1 MSETVLVL
9 NAGSSSIKFQVFA
22 IGREDEL
29 DRRLRGQFEGIGTRP
44 HLVARDARDK
54 VLVDEVWSASEVP
67 DGPAAIERLDEW
79 VQGFRGGQPPAVIG
93 HRVVHGGPTYDR
105 PVRVTD
111 EVIRELRRFVPLAPL
126 HQPNNLAPIEA
137 IHRRRPGV
145 MQVACFDTAFHRG
158 HSELADRFALP
169 EDLYQ
174 QGVRRYG
181 FHGLSY
187 EYISQAL
194 PAVAPGVADG
204 RVVVAHLGSGASMC
218 ALHHRRSVDST
229 MGFTALDGLPM
240 GTRPGQL
247 DPGVVLYLHQRGMST
262 EAVQTLLYK
271 DCGLKGLS
279 GVSNDV
285 RDLLASAEPRAR
297 LAIDY
302 FVYWIAKEL
311 GALAAVLGGVDALV
325 FTAGIGENSPA
336 IRKAVLERSTWLGFE
351 IDEAAN
357 EKNATAITGPVSKLP
372 AFVIPT
378 NEELMIA
385 KHAVRLMRAGHTT
398 TASTPGA

>member
-1 MSETVLVL
+1 MSANVLVL

-22 IGREDEL
+22 IGREEEL
-29 DRRLRGQFEGIGTRP
+29 ARRLRGQFEGIGTRP
-44 HLVARDARDK
+44 HLLARDARDK
-54 VLVDEVWSASEVP
+54 VLVDEVWTAGEVP
-67 DGPAAIERLDEW
+67 DVPAAIERLHAW
-79 VQGFRGGQPPAVIG
+79 VQSFRNQPPVVIG
-93 HRVVHGGPTYDR
+93 HRVVHGGPAHDR

-111 EVIRELRRFVPLAPL
+111 EVIRELRRFVSLAPL
-126 HQPNNLAPIEA
+126 HQPNNLAPIEV
-137 IHRRRPGV
+137 IHQSRPGV
-145 MQVACFDTAFHRG
+145 LQVACFDTAFHRG
-158 HSELADRFALP
+158 HSELADRFAIP

-187 EYISQAL
+187 EYIAQAL
-194 PAVAPGVADG
+194 PTIAPAVADG

-218 ALHHRRSVDST
+218 ALYHRRSVDST

-247 DPGVVLYLHQRGMST
+247 DPGVVLYLLQRGMST

-302 FVYWIAKEL
+302 FVYRIAREL
-311 GALAAVLGGVDALV
+311 GAFAAVLGGLDALV

-336 IRKAVLERSTWLGFE
+336 IRKAILERSAWLGFE
-351 IDEAAN
+351 VDAAAN
-357 EKNATAITGPVSKLP
+357 EENRSTITSSTSKLP
-372 AFVIPT
+372 AFVVPT
-378 NEELMIA
+378 NEELIIA
-385 KHAVRLMRAGHTT
+385 RHAVRLMRPDQ
-398 TASTPGA
+398 ASKARTPAA

>member
-1 MSETVLVL
+1 MSQTVLVL

-22 IGREDEL
+22 IGREEEL

-44 HLVARDARDK
+44 HLVARDAQDK
-54 VLVDEVWSASEVP
+54 VLVDEVWSAGDVP
-67 DGPAAIERLDEW
+67 DAPAAIERLDVW
-79 VQGFRGGQPPAVIG
+79 VQGFRGGQPPSVIG

-111 EVIRELRRFVPLAPL
+111 EVISELRRFVPLAPL

-137 IHRRRPGV
+137 IQRRRPGV
-145 MQVACFDTAFHRG
+145 LQVACFDTAFHRG
-158 HSELADRFALP
+158 HSELADRFAIP

-187 EYISQAL
+187 EYIAQAL
-194 PAVAPGVADG
+194 PAVAQSVADG

-218 ALHHRRSVDST
+218 ALRHRRSVDST

-279 GVSNDV
+279 GISNDV
-285 RDLLASAEPRAR
+285 RDLLASGDRRAR

-302 FVYWIAKEL
+302 FVYRIAKEL
-311 GALAAVLGGVDALV
+311 GAFAAALGGLDALV

-351 IDEAAN
+351 VDEAAN
-357 EKNATAITGPVSKLP
+357 EENATGITASASKLP

-385 KHAVRLMRAGHTT
+385 RHAVRLRRAGQ
-398 TASTPGA
+398 ASEAGTPVA